1 MCKQRFAL
9 LLLAGLFLYGI
20 LGMGKTPVPVQ
31 ASSLP
36 GFVSD
41 PEGIPE
47 STAQPTT
54 APVPTDVPAQ
64 STGNPGSDAESTGS
78 SEFVISGN
86 RLVSYRGTA
95 VKITIPS
102 SVQTIS
108 SMAFAGNFYLKA
120 VNIPD
125 TVTKIEAGAFYNCPY
140 LRYLAFDGNPTMQKY
155 AVYNCV
161 RFVNISA
168 GKNTKPYR
176 YALASDIPV
185 VATKKSTLAIKKVT
199 LLAGENEKNALYNT
213 YQNVQWKSSKNK
225 VVSVSSSGK
234 MKAVGVGKAE
244 VSATAD
250 GVTYTCQVTVLKRT
264 INNRIIQISKSIISK
279 KMTRYQKIRAVHN
292 WMIAHV
298 KYDYQG
304 YLSGILSPLSH
315 SARGA
320 LLKGVAVCDGYA
332 YAFQKIMKHLHI
344 PCRFVVG
351 RSGNIGHGWNM
362 VKLEGKWYHIDV
374 TFDDPIVNG
383 SDANTIPRYKYF
395 LKSTSVM
402 RRTHTWKISKYPKC
416 KSKKYDG

>member
-1 MCKQRFAL
+1 MCKRWFAF
-9 LLLAGLFLYGI
+9 LLLAGVFLCGI
-20 LGMGKTPVPVQ
+20 LGMGETPFPVQ

-36 GFVSD
+36 GFISD

-64 STGNPGSDAESTGS
+64 STENPGSDAESTGS
-78 SEFVISGN
+78 SEFVISGD

-95 VKITIPS
+95 AKITIPS
-102 SVQTIS
+102 SVRTIG

-125 TVTKIEAGAFYNCPY
+125 TVTKIETGAFYNCPY
-140 LRYLAFDGNPTMQKY
+140 LTYLAFDGNPTIQKY
-155 AVYNCV
+155 AVYKCV

-176 YALASDIPV
+176 YALANDIPV

-199 LLAGENEKNALYNT
+199 LLAGDNEKNALYNI

-225 VVSVSSSGK
+225 VVSVCSSGK
-234 MKAVGVGKAE
+234 MKAVRAGKAT

-264 INNRIIQISKSIISK
+264 INNRIVQISKSIISK

-304 YLSGILSPLSH
+304 YLSGIISPLSH

-332 YAFQKIMKHLHI
+332 HAFQIIMKHLHI

-362 VKLEGKWYHIDV
+362 VKLGGKWYHIDV

-395 LKSTSVM
+395 LKSSSVM

>member
-1 MCKQRFAL
+1 MCKRWFAF
-9 LLLAGLFLYGI
+9 LLLAGLFLCGI
-20 LGMGKTPVPVQ
+20 LGMGETPFPVQ

-36 GFVSD
+36 GFISD

-47 STAQPTT
+47 NTAQPTT

-64 STGNPGSDAESTGS
+64 STENPGSDAESTGS
-78 SEFVISGN
+78 SEFVISGD

-95 VKITIPS
+95 AKITIPS
-102 SVQTIS
+102 SVRTIG

-140 LRYLAFDGNPTMQKY
+140 LTYLAFDGNPTMQKY

-168 GKNTKPYR
+168 GENTKPYR
-176 YALASDIPV
+176 YALANDIPV
-185 VATKKSTLAIKKVT
+185 VATKKSTLAIEKVT
-199 LLAGENEKNALYNT
+199 LLAGDNEKNALYNT

-234 MKAVGVGKAE
+234 MKAVRAGKAT
-244 VSATAD
+244 VSATAG

-264 INNRIIQISKSIISK
+264 INNRIVQISKSIISK
-279 KMTRYQKIRAVHN
+279 KMTRYQKIRTVHN

-304 YLSGILSPLSH
+304 YLSGIISPLSH

-332 YAFQKIMKHLHI
+332 HAFQKIMKHLHI
-344 PCRFVVG
+344 PCRFVIG

-362 VKLEGKWYHIDV
+362 VKLGGKWYHIDV

-395 LKSTSVM
+395 LKSSSVM